1 MIDCGKVDVEQK
13 IQFIIDSQAEFWAS
27 LKAHEA
33 ATEAAHKSFREEH
46 KAFRE
51 EHKAFRER
59 HKRAEARMDRFEKS
73 LQGMR
78 TLMRAGM
85 REMIDIRQSLKELAA
100 AQKKTEATLNAF
112 MRVRGNGANGKR
124 RT

>member
-1 MIDCGKVDVEQK
+1 VIDCGKVDVEQK
-13 IQFIIDSQAEFWAS
+13 IQFIIDSQGEFWAS

-33 ATEAAHKSFREEH
+33 ASEAAHKSFREEH
-46 KAFRE
+46 KAFQ
-51 EHKAFRER
+51 ER
-59 HKRAEARMDRFEKS
+59 HKRAEARMDRFDKS

-78 TLMRAGM
+78 TLMRVGM

-112 MRVRGNGANGKR
+112 MRVRGNGDNGKR